1 MPTKLDSYRIS
12 FDIRLPID
20 TQHSFVE
27 SSIRINLVKGVREL
41 IKGCLKNKQNTTI
54 DIAMIQNAVIVSS
67 WKEEV

>member
-20 TQHSFVE
+20 TQHS
-27 SSIRINLVKGVREL
+27 LVKGVREL
-41 IKGCLKNKQNTTI
+41 IKGCLKNKQSTTI
-54 DIAMIQNAVIVSS
+54 DIAMIQNAVIVRS